1 MNSAPPVNEIDIADK
16 QSLQSVINFLEGY
29 FPDSLTFHHFLSAI
43 QRNTIKPQDLWPNQ
57 LLVND
62 KNDIKCVL
70 FIYSLMS
77 FKSAYKP
84 IAEDEKSMRSDISF
98 FCDNKEDQ
106 IFVSMIQH
114 YVPWSKVKKIV
125 FTDFPHRFSSIIE
138 SFIREN
144 NLGDAHTVN
153 CQQME
158 LDKETF
164 IENIIF
170 LDIIIRPLTLSDAS
184 TINEFWEHKS
194 EISLYRFMYEIEHL
208 LSYGAFRGETL
219 ISWCMRKYNGC
230 VANVFTKPEARR
242 LGLASMLN
250 VFMASKILE
259 QEERVFTF
267 VINDNTASVSMLEKL
282 GYKKTDD
289 TDCLTTTMN
298 FAPPV
303 NEIDI
308 TDTQSLQPIINF
320 LGGQFPESMELWHLL
335 KDIQRN
341 VIRKK
346 DLWPNQLLV
355 NDKNDIKC
363 VLFIYSLMGF
373 KSTYESV
380 TEEEASMYREIN
392 FFCDNKEDQLF
403 VSMIRYYVPWTT
415 AKSIVFSSFP
425 HRFLSIIESF
435 IQENSLG
442 STHITTCQQM
452 ELDKESFKEKYKTM
466 TYACPSGTCFLNN
479 TLAQSQSNIVLD
491 IVIRPLSLSDA
502 STVNDFWEYKSPSSL
517 YRISHEIKYSLAYG
531 ASCDEKL
538 IGWCLKRYDSSIGN
552 VFIKPEARRRGLAS
566 ILNAYMAS
574 KILEKEEQVYCFV
587 TKDNVAS
594 FSMLQQ
600 IGYKRTADADWLVF
614 TPK

>member
-1 MNSAPPVNEIDIADK
+1 
-16 QSLQSVINFLEGY
+16 
-29 FPDSLTFHHFLSAI
+29 
-43 QRNTIKPQDLWPNQ
+43 
-57 LLVND
+57 
-62 KNDIKCVL
+62 
-70 FIYSLMS
+70 
-77 FKSAYKP
+77 
-84 IAEDEKSMRSDISF
+84 
-98 FCDNKEDQ
+98 
-106 IFVSMIQH
+106 
-114 YVPWSKVKKIV
+114 
-125 FTDFPHRFSSIIE
+125 
-138 SFIREN
+138 
-144 NLGDAHTVN
+144 
-153 CQQME
+153 
-158 LDKETF
+158 
-164 IENIIF
+164 
-170 LDIIIRPLTLSDAS
+170 
-184 TINEFWEHKS
+184 
-194 EISLYRFMYEIEHL
+194 
-208 LSYGAFRGETL
+208 
-219 ISWCMRKYNGC
+219 
-230 VANVFTKPEARR
+230 
-242 LGLASMLN
+242 
-250 VFMASKILE
+250 
-259 QEERVFTF
+259 
-267 VINDNTASVSMLEKL
+267 
-282 GYKKTDD
+282 
-289 TDCLTTTMN
+289 MN

-466 TYACPSGTCFLNN
+466 TYACPS
-479 TLAQSQSNIVLD
+479 D

-538 IGWCLKRYDSSIGN
+538 IGWCLKRYDGSIGN

-594 FSMLQQ
+594 FNMLQQ

>member
-1 MNSAPPVNEIDIADK
+1 MNSAPPVHEIDIADK
-16 QSLQSVINFLEGY
+16 QSLQSVINFLVGY
-29 FPDSLTFHHFLSAI
+29 FPDSLAFYYFLSAI
-43 QRNTIKPQDLWPNQ
+43 QQNTIKPKDLWPNQ

-77 FKSAYKP
+77 FKNTYEP
-84 IAEDEKSMRSDISF
+84 TTEDEKSMRSDISF

-106 IFVSMIQH
+106 LFVSIIQH

-158 LDKETF
+158 LNKETF
-164 IENIIF
+164 IEKCKTMTYTCPS
-170 LDIIIRPLTLSDAS
+170 DIIIRPLTLSDAS
-184 TINEFWEHKS
+184 TINELWEHKS

-219 ISWCMRKYNGC
+219 MSWCMRKYNGC

-242 LGLASMLN
+242 LGLASILN

-259 QEERVFTF
+259 QEERVFSF
-267 VINDNTASVSMLEKL
+267 VINNNTASISMLEKL
-282 GYKKTDD
+282 GYKRTGDA
-289 TDCLTTTMN
+289 DCLTTTMN
-298 FAPPV
+298 SAPPV

-308 TDTQSLQPIINF
+308 ADKQSLQPIINY
-320 LGGQFPESMELWHLL
+320 LAGQFPESMGLWHLL
-335 KDIQRN
+335 KDIQNN
-341 VIRKK
+341 VVRKN

-380 TEEEASMYREIN
+380 TEEEASMCREIN

-403 VSMIRYYVPWTT
+403 VSMIQHYVPWTT

-425 HRFLSIIESF
+425 HRFSSIIESF
-435 IQENSLG
+435 IQENRLG

-466 TYACPSGTCFLNN
+466 TYVCPS
-479 TLAQSQSNIVLD
+479 D

-502 STVNDFWEYKSPSSL
+502 STVNNFWEYKSPSSL
-517 YRISHEIKYSLAYG
+517 YRISHEIEHSLAYG

-538 IGWCLKRYDSSIGN
+538 IGWCLQRYDGSIGN
-552 VFIKPEARRRGLAS
+552 VFIKPEARRRGIAS

-574 KILEKEEQVYCFV
+574 KVLAKEEQVYCFV

-594 FSMLQQ
+594 FNMLQQ
-600 IGYKRTADADWLVF
+600 IGYKRTADADWLAF
-614 TPK
+614 TAK